1 MVNNILSSKEKDTK
15 LEKKGIDL
23 ILRDI
28 FLHFSTLMIKIFED
42 DELLTKSLQIY
53 FLDQEYEF
61 EF

>member
-1 MVNNILSSKEKDTK
+1 MVNNILLSKEKDTK
-15 LEKKGIDL
+15 LEKNGADL

-28 FLHFSTLMIKIFED
+28 FLPFSTLMIKIFED